1 MEDAMRSSPMLAL
14 SGQMLLGL
22 AIAGPGYAAEPALQP
37 LKLAKE
43 CSQYSGGIPS
53 FCTITESSLGALP
66 SGTRVLYYGP
76 VTSNPNF
83 SSNDVVLDDGAGN
96 TAAGNCIV
104 DFAGEPA
111 GICAFYAGNGTLAGF
126 QAVVKVSVDEAGLW
140 HWEGSYG
147 LAAET
152 Q

>member
-1 MEDAMRSSPMLAL
+1 MRTQSIFAVASLIV
-14 SGQMLLGL
+14 LGL
-22 AIAGPGYAAEPALQP
+22 AETNPGEAAGPTLQP
-37 LKLAKE
+37 LKVAKE
-43 CSQYSGGIPS
+43 CSQYSGSIPS
-53 FCTITESSLGALP
+53 FCTITESSLVALP
-66 SGTRVLYYGP
+66 AGTKVLYYGP
-76 VTSNPNF
+76 VASNPNF
-83 SSNDVVLDDGAGN
+83 SSNNVVLDDGAGN

-104 DFAGEPA
+104 DFGGKPA

-140 HWEGSYG
+140 HWEGRYG